1 MPISNRYRLL
11 SRISGAAAV
20 VAGLLAVLTLVNPA
34 WIEATFG
41 ADPDGG
47 GGELEWVIVLGL
59 ATFAAVTTW
68 LCIWSRR
75 VSMRFAV
82 ST

>member
-1 MPISNRYRLL
+1 MPISTRYRLL
-11 SRISGAAAV
+11 SRVSGGAAV

-34 WIEATFG
+34 WIEAIFD

-47 GGELEWVIVLGL
+47 GGELEWVIVLVL
-59 ATFAAVTTW
+59 AAFAAATTW